1 MFSTLLKTYFNND
14 NKINYIIG
22 ILQDQI
28 NQIKKAD
35 KKEFLK
41 LLSVASVKQLSKH
54 ISRYLTILQSCIA
67 DENSMIFT
75 FIANIYGEIVDKII
89 NGYSSNTN
97 NSNLRTSNSKNFN
110 LYSESND
117 KEGENVNG
125 INQNSLYELF
135 QGFCIYN
142 MKQEF
147 KANQICGSLCLT
159 SLIETCQNVLQPQ
172 YLKYLWEN
180 IMLFID
186 LPNYQAKSELL
197 NSLISLIFAAE
208 NLFKPFATV
217 TLYKILDY
225 LTDNDWFKRKLALNV
240 VYTLVIYCQEEI
252 VSLKGHIIEF
262 LKVLKSDKVKYI
274 KLYFLLNLNFSIFT
288 DISNFINLF
297 KFYIYK
303 TFFVLICLIKK
314 FQLNLYKIYR

>member
-1 MFSTLLKTYFNND
+1 MFSTLLRTYSLND
-14 NKINYIIG
+14 QKINYSIG
-22 ILQDQI
+22 ILQEQI
-28 NQIKKAD
+28 NQTKKTE

-41 LLSVASVKQLSKH
+41 LLGVAAIKPLSKH
-54 ISRYLTILQSCIA
+54 VSRFLTILQSCIA
-67 DENSMIFT
+67 DENSMLFT
-75 FIANIYGEIVDKII
+75 FIANIYGEIADKII
-89 NGYSSNTN
+89 NVNNPNTSINKSSTNN
-97 NSNLRTSNSKNFN
+97 NSNFKNSNSNIT
-110 LYSESND
+110 ESNN
-117 KEGENVNG
+117 ETTNN
-125 INQNSLYELF
+125 NNNTTNLNSSYELF

-142 MKQEF
+142 MKQDS

-159 SLIETCQNVLQPQ
+159 ALIETCPNVLQPQ

-180 IMLFID
+180 IVLFID

-225 LTDNDWFKRKLALNV
+225 LTDNDWFRRKLALNV

-262 LKVLKSDKVKYI
+262 LKVLKSDKVFK
-274 KLYFLLNLNFSIFT
+274 
-288 DISNFINLF
+288 NFINLL
-297 KFYIYK
+297 KFFCLFVY
-303 TFFVLICLIKK
+303 FFVCL
-314 FQLNLYKIYR
+314 FLMMF